1 MVLVWPSLF
10 AVAVIALVFAMRG
23 RRAAKDSPTA
33 LIGEHTGLPYEL
45 LSTTLQQISAGLE
58 VIEPDGNIAW
68 RNKRADEIV
77 PRGPSRQWQ
86 CPGQGRP
93 CERDTPAGVCPV
105 DHALKSHAQG
115 RCRFAA
121 TVDGTE
127 RVYEMLA
134 FPLTASREGGSR
146 AMTLYLDR
154 TSETLAERQLVIA
167 ERLASLGRV
176 AQGVAHELNTP
187 LATIRTLATDMRS
200 AVRLVGQEGDHE
212 QRNRLVDD
220 IHESA
225 TLVQDETRRLGRI
238 TQALLA
244 GGDLVRPQMDA
255 AVRLSAVFE
264 RARALVL
271 AGSRNGPVVTAASD
285 LDEVR
290 VLADP
295 DHLVQV
301 IVNLLQNAIDAVR
314 GVPQG
319 QIHFQA
325 KYDDEMV
332 ALSVDDN
339 GPGIDEK
346 IAQHLFEPFA
356 TTKPP
361 GQGTGLGLYTS
372 YMIVRA
378 MNGTLSLKPREE
390 GGTRALV
397 RLPRGARTHAV
408 HAPTTNVR
416 GEDL

>member
-1 MVLVWPSLF
+1 MTLLWPVLLVL
-10 AVAVIALVFAMRG
+10 ALVAMYFALRKPLL
-23 RRAAKDSPTA
+23 RAKPERA

-58 VIEPDGNIAW
+58 VIDPDGTIAW
-68 RNKRADEIV
+68 RNKRADQIV
-77 PRGPSRQWQ
+77 PLGVARTWQ
-86 CPGQGRP
+86 CPAQGRP
-93 CERDTPAGVCPV
+93 CERDTPEGVCPV
-105 DHALKSHAQG
+105 NHALIAHAQG

-121 TVDGTE
+121 TIEGTE

-134 FPLTASREGGSR
+134 FPLTTSREGTMR

-154 TSETLAERQLVIA
+154 TSETVAERQLVIA

-200 AVRLVGQEGDHE
+200 AVQLVGKEPDDS
-212 QRNRLVDD
+212 QRSKLVDD

-255 AVRLSAVFE
+255 SVRLSAVFE
-264 RARALVL
+264 RARALLL
-271 AGSRNGPVVTAASD
+271 AGSRKGPAVSAAPD
-285 LDEVR
+285 LDEAR
-290 VLADP
+290 VVGDP

-301 IVNLLQNAIDAVR
+301 LVNLLQNAIDAVR
-314 GVPQG
+314 DVPNG
-319 QIHFQA
+319 QVHVQA
-325 KYDDEMV
+325 KVDGTHV
-332 ALSVDDN
+332 LLTVDDN
-339 GPGIDEK
+339 GPGIDPK
-346 IAQHLFEPFA
+346 VAQNLFEPFV

-372 YMIVRA
+372 YMIVRG
-378 MNGTLSLKPREE
+378 MNGTLSLKPRDE

-397 RLPRGARTHAV
+397 RLPRGENA
-408 HAPTTNVR
+408 
-416 GEDL
+416 